1 VRPPALDL
9 VVDRLVLE
17 AVSLSSDQ
25 VGELAGLIEE
35 ELRRVV
41 AEGAAPGGRR
51 SRLVEVKPVA
61 LAEPADPRALAR
73 ALAERVAAEAD
84 VPGRR
89 RGPA

>member
-25 VGELAGLIEE
+25 AGELARLIED

-51 SRLVEVKPVA
+51 SPLVEVKPIA

-84 VPGRR
+84 LPGRL